1 MRRLLPFRTAGWVL
15 IALLGAACV
24 FQLFVLAG
32 FIPTE
37 MVWGGRLAN
46 AEERT
51 VGATVS
57 LSTLILMISVVV
69 LRLKASSVRGQI
81 IGRYGAW
88 AMVLLFALNT
98 VGNLF
103 ALDQRETW
111 IFTPITALTALL
123 AWRVALGEGK
133 S

>member
-1 MRRLLPFRTAGWVL
+1 VRRLLPFRTAGWVL

-51 VGATVS
+51 VGAIVS
-57 LSTLILMISVVV
+57 LSTLILMISAVA
-69 LRLKASSVRGQI
+69 LRLKATSPRGQM

-103 ALDQRETW
+103 ALDQREML
-111 IFTPITALTALL
+111 IFTPVTAIAALL
-123 AWRVALGEGK
+123 AWRVAFGEGK

>member
-15 IALLGAACV
+15 IALLGASCV

-51 VGATVS
+51 VGAIVS

-69 LRLKASSVRGQI
+69 LRLRATSSRMQM

-88 AMVLLFALNT
+88 VMALLLALNT

-111 IFTPITALTALL
+111 IFTPITALSALL
-123 AWRVALGEGK
+123 ALRVALGEGK

>member
-1 MRRLLPFRTAGWVL
+1 MRRLLPFRTAARAL

-24 FQLFVLAG
+24 FQLVVLAG

-46 AEERT
+46 AVERT
-51 VGATVS
+51 VGAIVS
-57 LSTLILMISVVV
+57 LSILILMISMVV
-69 LRLKASSVRGQI
+69 LRLKSTSVRGQL
-81 IGRYGAW
+81 IGRFGAW
-88 AMVLLFALNT
+88 AMVFLFALNT

-103 ALDQRETW
+103 ALDQREML
-111 IFTPITALTALL
+111 IFTPVTAIAALL
-123 AWRVALGEGK
+123 AWRVAVGEGK

>member
-1 MRRLLPFRTAGWVL
+1 MRRLLPFRAAGWAL
-15 IALLGAACV
+15 IALLGAACI
-24 FQLFVLAG
+24 FQLVVLAG

-37 MVWGGRLAN
+37 MVWGGRLSN

-51 VGATVS
+51 IGAIVS

-69 LRLKASSVRGQI
+69 LRLKATSVCGQL

-88 AMVLLFALNT
+88 AMVFLFALNT

-103 ALDQRETW
+103 ALDERETW
-111 IFTPITALTALL
+111 IFTPITALSAFL
-123 AWRVALGEGK
+123 AWRVAVGEGK

>member
-1 MRRLLPFRTAGWVL
+1 M

-111 IFTPITALTALL
+111 IFTPITALSALL